1 MVRENLNSFRLKNRH
16 GDRVMSISDADFFTF
31 YQNFLAVIVA
41 EGDGD
46 MSFTVDLFWSGC
58 S

>member
-1 MVRENLNSFRLKNRH
+1 
-16 GDRVMSISDADFFTF
+16 MSISDADFFTF

-46 MSFTVDLFWSGC
+46 MPFTAGFF
-58 S
+58 

>member
-1 MVRENLNSFRLKNRH
+1 MNV
-16 GDRVMSISDADFFTF
+16 SDVDFFTF

-46 MSFTVDLFWSGC
+46 MSFTADLFWSGC

>member
-1 MVRENLNSFRLKNRH
+1 MNV
-16 GDRVMSISDADFFTF
+16 SDADFFTF

-46 MSFTVDLFWSGC
+46 MPFTVDLFGADVVEEIWFEKRWQL
-58 S
+58 